1 MANCK
6 YDWNKISNEYIHGIT
21 EQGKTIYPSLRDLCS
36 RYGISQVTTIASH
49 AKKEQWAVR
58 RERYCNKVSTK
69 TEQKIIENVSNE
81 GSRFNA
87 KCFNISQQMADKI
100 KRMLDDAENPGEIS
114 TLSQALKNT
123 QYVANEALGDNT
135 TADGITIK
143 VSVSDA
149 D

>member
-6 YDWNKISNEYIHGIT
+6 YDWDKISNEYIHGIT

-49 AKKEQWAVR
+49 AKKEQWTVR
-58 RERYCNKVSTK
+58 RERYCNKVSAK
-69 TEQKIIENVSNE
+69 TEQKVIENVSNE

-87 KCFNISQQMADKI
+87 KCFDISQRMAEKI
-100 KRMLDDAENPGEIS
+100 KSMISNTNKPGEIA
-114 TLSQALKNT
+114 TLSQALKNA
-123 QYVANEALGDNT
+123 QSVANEALGDST
-135 TADGITIK
+135 TTDGLTIK
-143 VSVSDA
+143 VSVNDA